1 MLPSIPEPVNDWTRQ
16 LNEPFVIYESVH
28 GSNAYGLARAGSD
41 VDVKGVMIGPAAWYF
56 GWSGGPEQI
65 DISPDHVRYEIR
77 KFFRLAVDANPTVL
91 ELLWT
96 RPEDH
101 RVVSPA
107 GERLLAA
114 REGFLSR
121 RVAERF
127 GRYALAQLK
136 RIQTHRAWLL
146 SPPSRAPTRAEFGL
160 PDRTLIPG
168 DQLAAAEA
176 LLDLGEH
183 EAADVSPNFIEV
195 LHREKRYKSA
205 QAQWRQYNDWLKNR
219 NPARSDLEVRFGY
232 DTKHG
237 MHLVRLQRMAL
248 EILDSGSV
256 NVFRPDREELLAVR
270 DGVWTFDE
278 LELQTSDMAVKIDA
292 AARVSRLPERPDEAA
307 LHRLCVDL
315 VAEHLGC

>member
-1 MLPSIPEPVNDWTRQ
+1 MS
-16 LNEPFVIYESVH
+16 EPFLIYETVH
-28 GSNAYGLARAGSD
+28 GSTAYGLARAGSD
-41 VDVKGVMIGPAAWYF
+41 IDVKGVIIGPSSWYF

-65 DISPDHVRYEIR
+65 DLSPDHVRYDIR
-77 KFFRLAVDANPTVL
+77 KFFRLAADANPTVL

-114 REGFLSR
+114 RERFLSR

-136 RIQTHRAWLL
+136 RIRTHRTWLL
-146 SPPSRAPTRAEFGL
+146 SPPAGPPARSQFGL
-160 PDRTLIPG
+160 PERTLIPA
-168 DQLAAAEA
+168 DQLAAAETLIDA
-176 LLDLGEH
+176 GQREV
-183 EAADVSPNFIEV
+183 ADVSPNFIE
-195 LHREKRYKSA
+195 LLSREKRYKSA
-205 QAQWRQYNDWLKNR
+205 QTQWRQYNDWLQHR
-219 NPARSDLEVRFGY
+219 NPARSALEAQFGY

-248 EILDSGSV
+248 EILETGAV
-256 NVFRPDREELLAVR
+256 NVLRPDREELLAIR
-270 DGVWTFDE
+270 DGAWTFDD
-278 LELQTSDMAVKIDA
+278 LELHTSDMAVRIDA
-292 AARVSRLPERPDEAA
+292 AASVSHLPERPDEPGLDA
-307 LHRLCVDL
+307 LCVDL

>member
-1 MLPSIPEPVNDWTRQ
+1 MND
-16 LNEPFVIYESVH
+16 PFVIYETVH

-56 GWSGGPEQI
+56 GWTGGPDQV
-65 DISPDHVRYEIR
+65 DLSPDHVRYEIR

-91 ELLWT
+91 ELMWT
-96 RPEDH
+96 RPELH

-136 RIQTHRAWLL
+136 RIRTHRSWLL
-146 SPPSRAPTRAEFGL
+146 SPPSGAPTRAQFGL
-160 PDRTLIPG
+160 PERTVIPA

-176 LLDLGEH
+176 LLDEGDG
-183 EAADVSPNFIEV
+183 EAADVSPNFIE
-195 LHREKRYKSA
+195 LLNREKRYKSA
-205 QAQWRQYNDWLKNR
+205 QAQWRQYNDWVRNR
-219 NPARSDLEVRFGY
+219 NPARSDLEARFGY

-248 EILDSGSV
+248 EILDSGTV
-256 NVFRPDREELLAVR
+256 NVFRPDHEELLAIR
-270 DGVWTFDE
+270 DGAWSFDE
-278 LELQTSDMAVKIDA
+278 LEVQTAEMATRIDA
-292 AARVSRLPERPDEAA
+292 AVLVSHLPPHPDEAA
-307 LHRLCVDL
+307 LDRLCVEL
-315 VAEHLGC
+315 VAAHLGC